1 MEKNYWFL
9 TNPTLKAAYEEAD
22 EEEKKFME
30 MTDEIIR
37 QKPKDWQLK
46 FAKLPTI
53 EAVGMLR
60 KEFEEA
66 AKLEEFLSELEE
78 SDPILKDLTLEEKKD
93 FYKAAAE
100 EQRRLLFQEPW
111 LLRKFNYE
119 KRMEILAEYTPEQQA
134 NMKARMDL
142 EDDFRREKRKGFG

>member
-1 MEKNYWFL
+1 MKKNYWFL

-37 QKPKDWQLK
+37 KKPKEWQLK

-134 NMKARMDL
+134 NMKARID
-142 EDDFRREKRKGFG
+142 

>member
-22 EEEKKFME
+22 AEGKKFME
-30 MTDEIIR
+30 MTDNVIR
-37 QKPKDWQLK
+37 QKPKEWQLK
-46 FAKLPTI
+46 FAKLPTP
-53 EAVGMLR
+53 EAFQMLK

-66 AKLEEFLSELEE
+66 ARIDVLLSELEKSE
-78 SDPILKDLTLEEKKD
+78 PALKDLTFQEKKE
-93 FYKAAAE
+93 FYKAAAI

-111 LLRKFNYE
+111 LLRKFNPE

-134 NMKARMDL
+134 NMKARIDL

>member
-1 MEKNYWFL
+1 
-9 TNPTLKAAYEEAD
+9 
-22 EEEKKFME
+22 
-30 MTDEIIR
+30 
-37 QKPKDWQLK
+37 
-46 FAKLPTI
+46 
-53 EAVGMLR
+53 MLR

-78 SDPILKDLTLEEKKD
+78 SDPVLKDLTLEEKKD

-111 LLRKFNYE
+111 LLRKFNPE

-142 EDDFRREKRKGFG
+142 EDNFRREKRKGFG